1 MPNFPTTSCHDLA
14 HASLAYPMT
23 NTEAQGSTCP
33 SYCLWHPRG
42 HTPCTRDFVLA
53 MNRSSSST
61 VSPDNPCARCEHG
74 VVESVAGAASAKEI
88 LRLILSAQTQ
98 CVPMHLNSCFLLELR
113 HDLASN
119 AQTML
124 CRASLLGNCVTDYKR
139 HACCLATKKMNTT
152 YTMHEPHR
160 ESCCIY

>member
-1 MPNFPTTSCHDLA
+1 MPNFLTTSRHDLT

-42 HTPCTRDFVLA
+42 HTPCTRDFVQA

-61 VSPDNPCARCEHG
+61 VSPDDPCARCEHG
-74 VVESVAGAASAKEI
+74 VVNAVVAGAASATEI
-88 LRLILSAQTQ
+88 LRLLLFAQIQ
-98 CVPMHLNSCFLLELR
+98 CVPLHLNICFLLELR
-113 HDLASN
+113 HDLASS

-124 CRASLLGNCVTDYKR
+124 CIASLLGNCVTDYKR
-139 HACCLATKKMNTT
+139 HACCLAT
-152 YTMHEPHR
+152 
-160 ESCCIY
+160 